1 MSNKPSPFVICD
13 KASVCQPTENGCA
26 RCEASPAATRGAS
39 LLLGAID
46 HNADETLRQALDAAG
61 IAFTRIGSLM
71 RVPASRSYLGE
82 LAKVLQ
88 TSLNDY
94 TQACIRAAYAPGGVM
109 CPEQALS
116 AFITSEPL
124 GEFIEHAQHEWVRDA
139 LANEWLFSVFHPII
153 GAATGELFAQECLI
167 RAREPQSGKILGAGQ
182 LIGACEAL
190 NIQHQLDQRA
200 RVAAI
205 RGGSEHVPSQ
215 QTKLFI
221 NFLPNTIYDPKICL
235 RTTME
240 AAKKYNVSLSRLVF
254 EVVETEKIGDMKQ
267 LLRILNYYRERGV
280 GTAVDDMGA
289 GFASIEYIQALQPHF
304 VKLDRELVVR
314 AETDVQARKSIDAMV
329 EATHAIKGRVIAEG
343 IETPAQHNLVLQAGC
358 DFVQGFMFCKPACP
372 PATAMFSKQM
382 RAAA

>member
-1 MSNKPSPFVICD
+1 MSNKSSPFVVCD
-13 KASVCQPTENGCA
+13 HPSVCQPTAHGCG
-26 RCEASPAATRGAS
+26 RCDASPGAS
-39 LLLGAID
+39 RQAALLLGAQD
-46 HNADETLRQALDAAG
+46 HNADETLRQALDTAG
-61 IAFTRIGSLM
+61 IAFTRVGSLM
-71 RVPASRSYLGE
+71 HVPATRSYLGE
-82 LAKVLQ
+82 LAGVLKS
-88 TSLNDY
+88 SLNEY
-94 TQACIRAAYAPGGVM
+94 TLDCIRAAYAPTGAM
-109 CPEQALS
+109 CPEHALA
-116 AFITSEPL
+116 AFIFAEPL
-124 GEFIEHAQHEWVRDA
+124 TQFVEHATHEWVRDA

-167 RAREPQSGKILGAGQ
+167 RAREPQSGKIFGAGQ

-205 RGGSEHVPSQ
+205 RGGSEHVGN

-240 AAKKYNVSLSRLVF
+240 AAKKYNVALSRLVF
-254 EVVETEKIGDMKQ
+254 EVVETEKIGNMKQ

-304 VKLDRELVVR
+304 VKLDRDLVVR
-314 AETDVQARKSIDAMV
+314 AEMDPEARKAIDAVV
-329 EATHAIKGRVIAEG
+329 EATHAIHGKVIAEG
-343 IETPAQHNLVLQAGC
+343 IETPGQHHLVIQAGC

-372 PATAMFSKQM
+372 PSVAQFPKAM
-382 RAAA
+382 RVAA